1 VSFEE
6 QERALFDLLFD
17 RTLRENF
24 CRDSIAALSQ
34 YELNE
39 DERNDFIEIRPDAL
53 ELDANIRADLLLS
66 HFCRAFPISFS
77 IVSSFNSGL
86 DILKGLVD
94 AQTMRTSSVERPTIF
109 GGRLRDYLN
118 TLSFDSTEEQAKIL
132 AILEAELGM
141 AWTSATLKR
150 EVLDN
155 GVPAIKLSQ
164 AGQDW
169 ASRLVKLAPYVCAA
183 IIPGPYMELKNSFC
197 DSSDCDLWRSLSKT
211 PFPVSRR
218 RKILTNDDPKLFVAR
233 AHVSHVSRCEPTVD
247 QKTAE
252 LSEGFASLFQ
262 HVNGTMSVEQILLQ
276 LKQIGAPEQMLQGV
290 QSAFKQLLDSEMLEF
305 A

>member
-1 VSFEE
+1 MSFEE

-17 RTLRENF
+17 RTLRESF
-24 CRDSIAALSQ
+24 CKDSIAALSQ
-34 YELNE
+34 YKLNE
-39 DERNDFIEIRPDAL
+39 DERNDFVEIRPDAL
-53 ELDANIRADLLLS
+53 ELDARIRADLLLS

-77 IVSSFNSGL
+77 IVSSFNGGL
-86 DILKGLVD
+86 DILKELVD
-94 AQTMRTSSVERPTIF
+94 AQTMRTSSVERSTIF
-109 GGRLRDYLN
+109 GGRLREVLN
-118 TLSFDSTEEQAKIL
+118 TFSFDASDEQAKIS

-141 AWTSATLKR
+141 VWTSASLKR

-155 GVPAIKLSQ
+155 GMPSIKRSQ
-164 AGQDW
+164 PDQDW
-169 ASRLVKLAPYVCAA
+169 SSNTIKLAPYVCAA
-183 IIPGPYMELKNSFC
+183 IIPRPYMELKNSFC
-197 DSSDCDLWRSLSKT
+197 SRSDCELWRSLSKT
-211 PFPVSRR
+211 PLSASRR
-218 RKILTNDDPKLFVAR
+218 RKILENDDPRLLVAR

-262 HVNGTMSVEQILLQ
+262 HVNGTTSVEQMLAQ

-290 QSAFKQLLDSEMLEF
+290 KSAFKELLESGMLEF